1 MCNKCVYKKREFPRD
16 KENSG
21 SWCIVCD
28 RKFYVYELYKKYRKE
43 DKLLDEETSK
53 VEESIENLEIQFKRY
68 LLYSKK
74 LVLRKSTTVS
84 KNTTKSKLPSKNLP
98 TSTTRAS
105 YKCPYSYEETI
116 QNR

>member
-1 MCNKCVYKKREFPRD
+1 
-16 KENSG
+16 
-21 SWCIVCD
+21 
-28 RKFYVYELYKKYRKE
+28 
-43 DKLLDEETSK
+43 
-53 VEESIENLEIQFKRY
+53 
-68 LLYSKK
+68 
-74 LVLRKSTTVS
+74 LRKSTTVS